1 MTYEYASENYHDE
14 VDIEFARGEVATL
27 RNEIVALGHVNIDA
41 IEEYKEVSSRYENMN
56 SQRLDLIQAQDK
68 IVQAIDEMDQIMIE
82 KFQQH
87 LKRSIKNLIM
97 FLENYLVG
105 EEHKSNILIQIIF

>member
-1 MTYEYASENYHDE
+1 
-14 VDIEFARGEVATL
+14 
-27 RNEIVALGHVNIDA
+27 
-41 IEEYKEVSSRYENMN
+41 MN

-82 KFQQH
+82 KFSTTFE
-87 LKRSIKNLIM
+87 KSIKNLIM

-105 EEHKSNILIQIIF
+105 KSTNQIY

>member
-68 IVQAIDEMDQIMIE
+68 ILSGSVYLICALPPPNNS
-82 KFQQH
+82 
-87 LKRSIKNLIM
+87 LKTLLNSLLIFSNVVENFSI
-97 FLENYLVG
+97 
-105 EEHKSNILIQIIF
+105 II